1 MAKENVKIFSE
12 NVNTAT
18 KSIKSLRQELKE
30 LKDAM
35 TNVDEGSE
43 EFYKLADKAGA
54 IQHQISEITETVRG
68 ASADFGIMLS
78 NSMQAFNGIIGGLQA
93 VQGAMQFFGYESES
107 LVKTMSQLQGLMAV
121 GQGISQIDNAIKAID
136 RLRVAI
142 TGTTKTAKLLRSV
155 LQPKVFLGITA
166 AISALLLIWN
176 KWGDSIKEHI
186 PFLSSISEKW
196 KEITGNAEDAT
207 KAQEDWLKN
216 LKDAEEKYNAFVESQ
231 QVKKLNSEQKKSYD
245 ELKESVKGL
254 ELYLEVLT
262 AKEKR
267 VGIGKKAFDEL
278 DAEAT
283 DTHNKINELKKAIN
297 DLLDNPLPEPVKKV
311 EESAGKMPKFMGI
324 LSDAMERY
332 KATIDS
338 AKESASSWFTDL
350 DTWNAKLEQQYKS
363 GAISEEEYYNG
374 LLDNAK
380 RALYAT
386 TEGTKEYYDALSKVD
401 ELQRNT
407 AERQI
412 ETQLSK
418 LDYQQAAGLI
428 SDKEYW
434 NSVLSI
440 EEERLL
446 TIEQGTDAY
455 WKQALAIENIKNKL
469 KETGQITI
477 EEKTNTQDWLQVASV
492 GLGSLGSLFSG
503 LADLQDTTT
512 KQGIE
517 QQAKFQY
524 MAALMNTANAILGA
538 WTSSMSLPAP
548 ASFVLAGIQTAAA
561 AAMGAIQI
569 AQIQKSAQ
577 QAGANLSGSAASVS
591 NSGISSI
598 TAPVQYTQDVNAAY
612 IGKQISDSKMY
623 VSVTEIDRVSN
634 RVNVAESESKY

>member
-1 MAKENVKIFSE
+1 MGKENVKIFSE
-12 NVNTAT
+12 NVDTAT

-54 IQHQISEITETVRG
+54 IQHQITEITETVRG

-176 KWGDSIKEHI
+176 KWGDSIKESI
-186 PFLSSISEKW
+186 PLFGKVSNAIK
-196 KEITGNAEDAT
+196 KITGDTDSLT
-207 KAQEDWLKN
+207 KSQEDYNKSIADAQKKYDDLVKN
-216 LKDAEEKYNAFVESQ
+216 NKIS
-231 QVKKLNSEQKKSYD
+231 KLNSDAKKSYD
-245 ELKESVKGL
+245 ELSKSLDEAYANQNLLTEQAAKAGKEGNSRLYNQLYNENAELAKQISLL
-254 ELYLEVLT
+254 EKQQQAILDNEDSY
-262 AKEKR
+262 KEITKSS
-267 VGIGKKAFDEL
+267 G
-278 DAEAT
+278 DAA
-283 DTHNKINELKKAIN
+283 KKAIDEMN
-297 DLLDNPLPEPVKKV
+297 KLT
-311 EESAGKMPKFMGI
+311 EESRKIALEYLEEVANRPVEVPIEFIPDDDEDTFDNVQEWVNNAFENKRLQLDLTFAQGKMPEIDYWKGL
-324 LSDAMERY
+324 LSIEMTY
-332 KATIDS
+332 
-338 AKESASSWFTDL
+338 L
-350 DTWNAKLEQQYKS
+350 DTIK
-363 GAISEEEYYNG
+363 
-374 LLDNAK
+374 
-380 RALYAT
+380 
-386 TEGTKEYYDALSKVD
+386 EGTNEW
-401 ELQRNT
+401 
-407 AERQI
+407 
-412 ETQLSK
+412 
-418 LDYQQAAGLI
+418 YQQAL
-428 SDKEYW
+428 
-434 NSVLSI
+434 V
-440 EEERLL
+440 
-446 TIEQGTDAY
+446 
-455 WKQALAIENIKNKL
+455 IENIKNKL
-469 KETGQITI
+469 KETNQVTTEGTA
-477 EEKTNTQDWLQVASV
+477 TTQDWLQVASV

-503 LADLQDTTT
+503 LSDLQDTTT

-538 WTSSMSLPAP
+538 WNGAMTFGP
-548 ASFVLAGIQTAAA
+548 ASFVMAGIQTAAA

-569 AQIQKSAQ
+569 AQIKKAAD
-577 QAGANLSGSAASVS
+577 QAGANLSGSSASVS

-623 VSVTEIDRVSN
+623 VSVSEIDRVSN

>member
-12 NVNTAT
+12 NVDTAT

-54 IQHQISEITETVRG
+54 IQHQITEITETVRG

-155 LQPKVFLGITA
+155 LQHKVFLGITA

-176 KWGDSIKEHI
+176 KWGDSIKESI
-186 PFLSSISEKW
+186 PLFGKVSNAIK
-196 KEITGNAEDAT
+196 KITGDTEGLT
-207 KAQEDWLKN
+207 KSQEDYNKSIADAQKKYDDLVKN
-216 LKDAEEKYNAFVESQ
+216 DKIS
-231 QVKKLNSEQKKSYD
+231 KLNSDAKKSYD
-245 ELKESVKGL
+245 DLGKSLDEAYAKRNLLNEQRAKAGSEGNSR
-254 ELYLEVLT
+254 LYNQIYNEN
-262 AKEKR
+262 A
-267 VGIGKKAFDEL
+267 EL
-278 DAEAT
+278 DKQISLLEKKQQAII
-283 DTHNKINELKKAIN
+283 DNEDSYKEIIKGSGDSAKKAIDEMN
-297 DLLDNPLPEPVKKV
+297 KLT
-311 EESAGKMPKFMGI
+311 EESRKIALEYLKEVENHPVEVPVEFIPDDDEDTFENVKEWVNNAFENNRLQLDLRFAQGKMPEIDYWKGL
-324 LSDAMERY
+324 LSVEMSY
-332 KATIDS
+332 LSTI
-338 AKESASSWFTDL
+338 KEGTNEWYQQAL
-350 DTWNAKLEQQYKS
+350 VIENIKKKLEETNQV
-363 GAISEEEYYNG
+363 
-374 LLDNAK
+374 
-380 RALYAT
+380 T
-386 TEGTKEYYDALSKVD
+386 TEGTA
-401 ELQRNT
+401 T
-407 AERQI
+407 
-412 ETQLSK
+412 
-418 LDYQQAAGLI
+418 
-428 SDKEYW
+428 
-434 NSVLSI
+434 
-440 EEERLL
+440 
-446 TIEQGTDAY
+446 
-455 WKQALAIENIKNKL
+455 
-469 KETGQITI
+469 
-477 EEKTNTQDWLQVASV
+477 TQDWLQVASA

-569 AQIQKSAQ
+569 AQIKKSAD

>member
-12 NVNTAT
+12 NVDTAT

-54 IQHQISEITETVRG
+54 IQHQITEITETVRG

-176 KWGDSIKEHI
+176 KWGDSIKESI
-186 PFLSSISEKW
+186 PLFGKVSNAIK
-196 KEITGNAEDAT
+196 KITGDTEDLT
-207 KAQEDWLKN
+207 KSQEDYNKSIADAQKKYDDLVKN
-216 LKDAEEKYNAFVESQ
+216 DKIS
-231 QVKKLNSEQKKSYD
+231 KLNSDAKKSYD
-245 ELKESVKGL
+245 ELGKSLEEAYAKRNLLTEQAVKAGKEGNGR
-254 ELYLEVLT
+254 LYNKLYNEN
-262 AKEKR
+262 A
-267 VGIGKKAFDEL
+267 EL
-278 DAEAT
+278 DKQISLLEKQQQAIL
-283 DTHNKINELKKAIN
+283 DNEDSYKEVKKGNEDSAKKAIDEMN
-297 DLLDNPLPEPVKKV
+297 KLT
-311 EESAGKMPKFMGI
+311 EESRKIALEYLEEVANRPVEVPVEFIPDDDEDTFDNVQEWVNNAFENKRLQLDLTFAQGKMPEIDYWKGL
-324 LSDAMERY
+324 LSVEMTY
-332 KATIDS
+332 
-338 AKESASSWFTDL
+338 L
-350 DTWNAKLEQQYKS
+350 DTIK
-363 GAISEEEYYNG
+363 
-374 LLDNAK
+374 
-380 RALYAT
+380 
-386 TEGTKEYYDALSKVD
+386 EGTNEW
-401 ELQRNT
+401 
-407 AERQI
+407 
-412 ETQLSK
+412 
-418 LDYQQAAGLI
+418 YQQAL
-428 SDKEYW
+428 
-434 NSVLSI
+434 V
-440 EEERLL
+440 
-446 TIEQGTDAY
+446 
-455 WKQALAIENIKNKL
+455 IENIKNKL
-469 KETGQITI
+469 KETGQITA
-477 EEKTNTQDWLQVASV
+477 EDKATTQDWLQVAGA

-577 QAGANLSGSAASVS
+577 QAGANLSGSSASVS
-591 NSGISSI
+591 NSGVSSI

-612 IGKQISDSKMY
+612 IGKKISDSKMY
-623 VSVTEIDRVSN
+623 VSVSEIDRVSN

>member
-12 NVNTAT
+12 NVDTAT

-54 IQHQISEITETVRG
+54 IQHQITEITETVRG

-176 KWGDSIKEHI
+176 KWGDSIKESI
-186 PFLSSISEKW
+186 PLFGKVSNAIK
-196 KEITGNAEDAT
+196 KITGDTEGLT
-207 KAQEDWLKN
+207 KSQEDYNKSIADAQKKYDDLVKN
-216 LKDAEEKYNAFVESQ
+216 DKIS
-231 QVKKLNSEQKKSYD
+231 KLNSDAKKSYD
-245 ELKESVKGL
+245 DLGKSLDEAYAKRNLLNEQRAKAGSEGNSR
-254 ELYLEVLT
+254 LYNQIYNEN
-262 AKEKR
+262 A
-267 VGIGKKAFDEL
+267 EL
-278 DAEAT
+278 DKQISLLEKKQQAII
-283 DTHNKINELKKAIN
+283 DNEDSYKEIIKGSGDSAKKAIDEMN
-297 DLLDNPLPEPVKKV
+297 KLT
-311 EESAGKMPKFMGI
+311 EESRKIALEYLKEVENRPVEVPVEFIPDDDEDTFENVKEWINNAFENNRLQLDLRFAQGKMP
-324 LSDAMERY
+324 E
-332 KATIDS
+332 IDYW
-338 AKESASSWFTDL
+338 K
-350 DTWNAKLEQQYKS
+350 
-363 GAISEEEYYNG
+363 G
-374 LLDNAK
+374 LLSVEMSYLSTIKEGTNEWYQQ
-380 RALYAT
+380 ALVIENIKKKLKETNQVT
-386 TEGTKEYYDALSKVD
+386 TEGTA
-401 ELQRNT
+401 T
-407 AERQI
+407 
-412 ETQLSK
+412 
-418 LDYQQAAGLI
+418 
-428 SDKEYW
+428 
-434 NSVLSI
+434 
-440 EEERLL
+440 
-446 TIEQGTDAY
+446 
-455 WKQALAIENIKNKL
+455 
-469 KETGQITI
+469 
-477 EEKTNTQDWLQVASV
+477 TQDWLQVASA

-569 AQIQKSAQ
+569 AQIKKSAD

>member
-12 NVNTAT
+12 NVDTAT

-54 IQHQISEITETVRG
+54 IQHQITEITETVRG

-176 KWGDSIKEHI
+176 KWGDSIKESI
-186 PFLSSISEKW
+186 PLFGKVSNVIK
-196 KEITGNAEDAT
+196 KITGDTEDLT
-207 KAQEDWLKN
+207 KSQEDYNKSIADAQKKYDDLVKN
-216 LKDAEEKYNAFVESQ
+216 NKIS
-231 QVKKLNSEQKKSYD
+231 KLNSDAKKSYD
-245 ELKESVKGL
+245 ELGKSLEEAYANQKLLTEQATKAGKEGNSRLYNQLYNENAELAKQISLLEKQQQAILDNEDSYKEVKKDNG
-254 ELYLEVLT
+254 
-262 AKEKR
+262 
-267 VGIGKKAFDEL
+267 
-278 DAEAT
+278 DAA
-283 DTHNKINELKKAIN
+283 KKAIDEMN
-297 DLLDNPLPEPVKKV
+297 KLT
-311 EESAGKMPKFMGI
+311 EESRKIALEYLEEVANRPVEVPVEFIPDDDEDTFDNVQEWVNNAFENKRLQLDLTFAQGKMPEIDYWKGL
-324 LSDAMERY
+324 LSVEMTY
-332 KATIDS
+332 
-338 AKESASSWFTDL
+338 L
-350 DTWNAKLEQQYKS
+350 DTIK
-363 GAISEEEYYNG
+363 
-374 LLDNAK
+374 
-380 RALYAT
+380 
-386 TEGTKEYYDALSKVD
+386 EGTNEW
-401 ELQRNT
+401 
-407 AERQI
+407 
-412 ETQLSK
+412 
-418 LDYQQAAGLI
+418 YQQAL
-428 SDKEYW
+428 
-434 NSVLSI
+434 V
-440 EEERLL
+440 
-446 TIEQGTDAY
+446 
-455 WKQALAIENIKNKL
+455 IENIKNKL
-469 KETGQITI
+469 KETGQITA
-477 EEKTNTQDWLQVASV
+477 EDKATTQDWLQVAGA

-598 TAPVQYTQDVNAAY
+598 TAPVQYTQDVTAAY
-612 IGKQISDSKMY
+612 IGKKISDTKMY
-623 VSVTEIDRVSN
+623 VSVSEIDRVSN

>member
-1 MAKENVKIFSE
+1 MAKDNVKIFGE
-12 NVNTAT
+12 NVDTAT

-54 IQHQISEITETVRG
+54 IQHQITEITETVRG

-93 VQGAMQFFGYESES
+93 VQGAMQFFGYQSES

-142 TGTTKTAKLLRSV
+142 TGTTNTAKLLRSV

-176 KWGDSIKEHI
+176 KWGDSIKESVPLLGKVSDAI
-186 PFLSSISEKW
+186 K
-196 KEITGNAEDAT
+196 KITGDTKGLTKSQKEYNKSIADAQ
-207 KAQEDWLKN
+207 KKYDDLVKN
-216 LKDAEEKYNAFVESQ
+216 DKIS
-231 QVKKLNSEQKKSYD
+231 KLNSDAKKSYD
-245 ELKESVKGL
+245 ELGKSLEQAYAKQNLLKEQAGQAGKEGNSRLYNQLYNENAELAAQISLLEKQQKAILDNEDSYKEITKGN
-254 ELYLEVLT
+254 
-262 AKEKR
+262 
-267 VGIGKKAFDEL
+267 G
-278 DAEAT
+278 DA
-283 DTHNKINELKKAIN
+283 DKKAITEMN
-297 DLLDNPLPEPVKKV
+297 KLT
-311 EESAGKMPKFMGI
+311 EESRQIALDYLEEVANRPVEVPVEFIPDDEDTFESVQEWVKNAFENKRLQLDLSFAQGKMP
-324 LSDAMERY
+324 E
-332 KATIDS
+332 IDYW
-338 AKESASSWFTDL
+338 K
-350 DTWNAKLEQQYKS
+350 
-363 GAISEEEYYNG
+363 G
-374 LLDNAK
+374 LLSVEMSYLSTIKEGTNEWYQQ
-380 RALYAT
+380 ALVIENIKKKLKETNQVT
-386 TEGTKEYYDALSKVD
+386 TEGTA
-401 ELQRNT
+401 T
-407 AERQI
+407 
-412 ETQLSK
+412 TQ
-418 LDYQQAAGLI
+418 
-428 SDKEYW
+428 
-434 NSVLSI
+434 N
-440 EEERLL
+440 
-446 TIEQGTDAY
+446 
-455 WKQALAIENIKNKL
+455 
-469 KETGQITI
+469 
-477 EEKTNTQDWLQVASV
+477 WLQVASA

-512 KQGIE
+512 KEGIE

-548 ASFVLAGIQTAAA
+548 ASFVMAGIQTAAA
-561 AAMGAIQI
+561 AAMGAVQI
-569 AQIQKSAQ
+569 AQIYKSAQ

-591 NSGISSI
+591 SAGISSI

-623 VSVTEIDRVSN
+623 VSVSEIDRVSN

>member
-1 MAKENVKIFSE
+1 MAKDNVKIFGE
-12 NVNTAT
+12 NVDTAT

-54 IQHQISEITETVRG
+54 IQHQITEITETVRG

-93 VQGAMQFFGYESES
+93 VQGAMQFFGYQSES

-142 TGTTKTAKLLRSV
+142 TGTTKTAQLLRSV

-176 KWGDSIKEHI
+176 KWGDSIKESVPLFGKVSDAI
-186 PFLSSISEKW
+186 K
-196 KEITGNAEDAT
+196 KITGDTEGLTKSQKEYNKSIADAQ
-207 KAQEDWLKN
+207 KKYDDLVKN
-216 LKDAEEKYNAFVESQ
+216 DKIS
-231 QVKKLNSEQKKSYD
+231 KLNSDAKKSYD
-245 ELKESVKGL
+245 ELGKSLEQAYAKQNLLKEQAGQAGKEGNRRLYNQLYNENAELAAQISLLKKQQRAILDNEDSYKEITKGN
-254 ELYLEVLT
+254 E
-262 AKEKR
+262 
-267 VGIGKKAFDEL
+267 D
-278 DAEAT
+278 DA
-283 DTHNKINELKKAIN
+283 KKAITEMN
-297 DLLDNPLPEPVKKV
+297 KLT
-311 EESAGKMPKFMGI
+311 EESRQIALDYLEEVANRPVEVPVEFIPDDEDTFESVQEWVKNAFENKRLQLDLSFAQGKMPEIDYWKGL
-324 LSDAMERY
+324 LSVEMSY
-332 KATIDS
+332 LSTI
-338 AKESASSWFTDL
+338 KEGTNEWYQQAL
-350 DTWNAKLEQQYKS
+350 VIENIKKKLEETNQV
-363 GAISEEEYYNG
+363 
-374 LLDNAK
+374 
-380 RALYAT
+380 T
-386 TEGTKEYYDALSKVD
+386 TEGTA
-401 ELQRNT
+401 T
-407 AERQI
+407 
-412 ETQLSK
+412 
-418 LDYQQAAGLI
+418 
-428 SDKEYW
+428 
-434 NSVLSI
+434 
-440 EEERLL
+440 
-446 TIEQGTDAY
+446 
-455 WKQALAIENIKNKL
+455 
-469 KETGQITI
+469 
-477 EEKTNTQDWLQVASV
+477 TQDWMQVASA

-512 KQGIE
+512 KAGIE

-548 ASFVLAGIQTAAA
+548 ASFVMAGIQTAAA

-569 AQIQKSAQ
+569 AQIHKSAQ
-577 QAGANLSGSAASVS
+577 QAGANLSGSVASVS
-591 NSGISSI
+591 NTGISSI

-623 VSVTEIDRVSN
+623 VSVSEIDRVSN

>member
-12 NVNTAT
+12 NVDTAT

-54 IQHQISEITETVRG
+54 IQHQITEITETVRG

-176 KWGDSIKEHI
+176 KWGDSIKESI
-186 PFLSSISEKW
+186 PLFGKVSNAIK
-196 KEITGNAEDAT
+196 KITGDTDSLT
-207 KAQEDWLKN
+207 KSQEDYNKSIADAQKKYDDLVKN
-216 LKDAEEKYNAFVESQ
+216 DKIS
-231 QVKKLNSEQKKSYD
+231 KLNSDAKKSYD
-245 ELKESVKGL
+245 DLVKKID
-254 ELYLEVLT
+254 EAT
-262 AKEKR
+262 AKRNLLDEQR
-267 VGIGKKAFDEL
+267 AKAGSEGNSKLYKQLQDENAEL
-278 DAEAT
+278 DKQISLWKNQQQAIL
-283 DTHNKINELKKAIN
+283 DNEDSYKEITKGSGDAAKKAIDEMN
-297 DLLDNPLPEPVKKV
+297 KITDESRKIALDYLDEVANRPVEVPIEFIPDDDENTFENVQEWVNNAFENNRLQLDL
-311 EESAGKMPKFMGI
+311 SFAQGKMPEIDYWKGL
-324 LSDAMERY
+324 LSIEMTY
-332 KATIDS
+332 LSTI
-338 AKESASSWFTDL
+338 KEGTNEWYQQAL
-350 DTWNAKLEQQYKS
+350 VIENIKKKLEETNQV
-363 GAISEEEYYNG
+363 
-374 LLDNAK
+374 
-380 RALYAT
+380 T
-386 TEGTKEYYDALSKVD
+386 TEGTA
-401 ELQRNT
+401 T
-407 AERQI
+407 
-412 ETQLSK
+412 
-418 LDYQQAAGLI
+418 
-428 SDKEYW
+428 
-434 NSVLSI
+434 
-440 EEERLL
+440 
-446 TIEQGTDAY
+446 
-455 WKQALAIENIKNKL
+455 
-469 KETGQITI
+469 
-477 EEKTNTQDWLQVASV
+477 TQDWLQVASV

-538 WTSSMSLPAP
+538 WNGAMTFGP
-548 ASFVLAGIQTAAA
+548 ASFVMAGIQTAAA

-569 AQIQKSAQ
+569 AQIKKAAD
-577 QAGANLSGSAASVS
+577 QAGANLSGSSASVS

-623 VSVTEIDRVSN
+623 VSVSEIDRVSN

>member
-12 NVNTAT
+12 NVDTAT

-54 IQHQISEITETVRG
+54 IQHQITEITETVRG

-176 KWGDSIKEHI
+176 KWGDSIKESI
-186 PFLSSISEKW
+186 PLFGKVSNAIK
-196 KEITGNAEDAT
+196 KITGDTEDLT
-207 KAQEDWLKN
+207 KSQEDYNKSIA
-216 LKDAEEKYNAFVESQ
+216 DAQKKYDDLVRNDKIS
-231 QVKKLNSEQKKSYD
+231 KLNSDAKKSYD
-245 ELKESVKGL
+245 ELGKSLEEAYAKRNLLNEQAVKAGKEGNSR
-254 ELYLEVLT
+254 LYNQLYNEN
-262 AKEKR
+262 A
-267 VGIGKKAFDEL
+267 EL
-278 DAEAT
+278 DKQISLWKKQQKAIL
-283 DTHNKINELKKAIN
+283 DNEDSYKEITNGNGDSAKKAIVEMN
-297 DLLDNPLPEPVKKV
+297 KLT
-311 EESAGKMPKFMGI
+311 EESRKIALEYLEEVSNRTVEVPVEFIPDDDEDTFENVQEWVKNAFENKRLQLDLSFAQGQMPEIDYWKGL
-324 LSDAMERY
+324 LSVEMSY
-332 KATIDS
+332 
-338 AKESASSWFTDL
+338 L
-350 DTWNAKLEQQYKS
+350 DTIK
-363 GAISEEEYYNG
+363 
-374 LLDNAK
+374 
-380 RALYAT
+380 
-386 TEGTKEYYDALSKVD
+386 EGTNEW
-401 ELQRNT
+401 
-407 AERQI
+407 
-412 ETQLSK
+412 
-418 LDYQQAAGLI
+418 YQQAL
-428 SDKEYW
+428 
-434 NSVLSI
+434 V
-440 EEERLL
+440 
-446 TIEQGTDAY
+446 
-455 WKQALAIENIKNKL
+455 IENIKNKL
-469 KETGQITI
+469 KETNQVTTEGTA
-477 EEKTNTQDWLQVASV
+477 TTQDWLQVASA

-512 KQGIE
+512 KEGIE

-548 ASFVLAGIQTAAA
+548 ASFIFAGIQTAAA

-569 AQIQKSAQ
+569 SQIQKSAQ

-591 NSGISSI
+591 NSGVSSI
-598 TAPVQYTQDVNAAY
+598 TAPVQYTRDVDAAY

-623 VSVTEIDRVSN
+623 VSVSEIDRVSN

>member
-1 MAKENVKIFSE
+1 MAKDNVKIFSE
-12 NVNTAT
+12 NVDTAT

-54 IQHQISEITETVRG
+54 IQHQITEITETVRG

-176 KWGDSIKEHI
+176 KWGDSIKESI
-186 PFLSSISEKW
+186 PLFGKVSNAIK
-196 KEITGNAEDAT
+196 KITGDTDDLT
-207 KAQEDWLKN
+207 KSQEDYNKSIADAQKKYDDLVKN
-216 LKDAEEKYNAFVESQ
+216 NKIS
-231 QVKKLNSEQKKSYD
+231 KLNSDAKKSYD
-245 ELKESVKGL
+245 DLVKKID
-254 ELYLEVLT
+254 EAT
-262 AKEKR
+262 AKRNLLDEQR
-267 VGIGKKAFDEL
+267 AKAGSEGNSKLYKQLQDENAEL
-278 DAEAT
+278 DKRISLWKNQQQAIL
-283 DTHNKINELKKAIN
+283 DNEDSYKEIIKGSGDAAKKAIDEMN
-297 DLLDNPLPEPVKKV
+297 KV
-311 EESAGKMPKFMGI
+311 TEESRKIALEYLNEVENHPVEVPIEFIPDDDEDTFENVQEWVNNAFENKRLQLDLSFAQGKMPEIDYWRGL
-324 LSDAMERY
+324 LSVEMTY
-332 KATIDS
+332 
-338 AKESASSWFTDL
+338 L
-350 DTWNAKLEQQYKS
+350 DTIK
-363 GAISEEEYYNG
+363 
-374 LLDNAK
+374 
-380 RALYAT
+380 
-386 TEGTKEYYDALSKVD
+386 EGTNEW
-401 ELQRNT
+401 
-407 AERQI
+407 
-412 ETQLSK
+412 
-418 LDYQQAAGLI
+418 YQQAL
-428 SDKEYW
+428 
-434 NSVLSI
+434 V
-440 EEERLL
+440 
-446 TIEQGTDAY
+446 
-455 WKQALAIENIKNKL
+455 IENIKNKL
-469 KETGQITI
+469 KETNQVTTD
-477 EEKTNTQDWLQVASV
+477 EKATTQDWLQVASA

-577 QAGANLSGSAASVS
+577 QAGANLSGSSASVS
-591 NSGISSI
+591 NSGVSSI
-598 TAPVQYTQDVNAAY
+598 TAPVQYTQEVTAAY
-612 IGKQISDSKMY
+612 IGKKISDSKMY
-623 VSVTEIDRVSN
+623 VSVSEIDRVSN

>member
-12 NVNTAT
+12 NVDTAT

-54 IQHQISEITETVRG
+54 IQHQITEITETVRG

-176 KWGDSIKEHI
+176 KWGDSIKESI
-186 PFLSSISEKW
+186 PLFGKVSNAIK
-196 KEITGNAEDAT
+196 KITGDTDSLT
-207 KAQEDWLKN
+207 KSQEDYNKSIADAQKKYDDLVKN
-216 LKDAEEKYNAFVESQ
+216 NKIS
-231 QVKKLNSEQKKSYD
+231 KLNSDAKKSYD
-245 ELKESVKGL
+245 ELSKSLDEAYANQNLLTEQAAKAGKEGNSRLYNQLYNENAELAKQISLLEKQQQAILDNEDSYKEITKGS
-254 ELYLEVLT
+254 
-262 AKEKR
+262 
-267 VGIGKKAFDEL
+267 G
-278 DAEAT
+278 DAA
-283 DTHNKINELKKAIN
+283 KKAIDEMN
-297 DLLDNPLPEPVKKV
+297 KLT
-311 EESAGKMPKFMGI
+311 EESRKIALEYLEEVANRPVEVPIEFIPDDDEDTFDNVQEWVNNAFENKRLQLDLTFAQGKMPEIDYWKGL
-324 LSDAMERY
+324 LSIEMTY
-332 KATIDS
+332 
-338 AKESASSWFTDL
+338 L
-350 DTWNAKLEQQYKS
+350 DTIK
-363 GAISEEEYYNG
+363 
-374 LLDNAK
+374 
-380 RALYAT
+380 
-386 TEGTKEYYDALSKVD
+386 EGTNEW
-401 ELQRNT
+401 
-407 AERQI
+407 
-412 ETQLSK
+412 
-418 LDYQQAAGLI
+418 YQQAL
-428 SDKEYW
+428 
-434 NSVLSI
+434 V
-440 EEERLL
+440 
-446 TIEQGTDAY
+446 
-455 WKQALAIENIKNKL
+455 IENIKNKL
-469 KETGQITI
+469 KETNQVTTEGTA
-477 EEKTNTQDWLQVASV
+477 TTQDWLQVASV

-503 LADLQDTTT
+503 LSDLQDTTT

-538 WTSSMSLPAP
+538 WNGAMTFGP
-548 ASFVLAGIQTAAA
+548 ASFVMAGIQTAAA

-569 AQIQKSAQ
+569 AQIKKAAD
-577 QAGANLSGSAASVS
+577 QAGANLSGSSASVS

-623 VSVTEIDRVSN
+623 VSVSEIDRVSN

>member
-54 IQHQISEITETVRG
+54 IQHQITEITETVRG

-216 LKDAEEKYNAFVESQ
+216 LKDAETKYNDFVESK

-245 ELKESVKGL
+245 ELADSIKEL
-254 ELYLEVLT
+254 ELLKNVIGT
-262 AKEKR
+262 KQEK
-267 VGIGKKAFDEL
+267 VGIGSKEFNKLDKEL
-278 DAEAT
+278 ETVDKQISA
-283 DTHNKINELKKAIN
+283 LKKAKKE
-297 DLLDNPLPEPVKKV
+297 LLDNPLPEPVKKV

-324 LSDAMERY
+324 LSDSMDRY
-332 KATIDS
+332 KATIDN

-446 TIEQGTDAY
+446 TIEQGTNAY

-477 EEKTNTQDWLQVASV
+477 DEKETTQDWLQVASV
-492 GLGSLGSLFSG
+492 GLGSLGSLFGG

-538 WTSSMSLPAP
+538 WNGAMTFGP
-548 ASFVLAGIQTAAA
+548 ASFVMAGIQTAAA

-569 AQIQKSAQ
+569 AQIKKAAD
-577 QAGANLSGSAASVS
+577 QAGANLSGSSASVS

-612 IGKQISDSKMY
+612 IGKKISDSKMY
-623 VSVTEIDRVSN
+623 VSVSEIDRVSN

>member
-1 MAKENVKIFSE
+1 MAKENVKIFTE
-12 NVNTAT
+12 NVDTAT

-54 IQHQISEITETVRG
+54 IQHQITEITETVRG

-176 KWGDSIKEHI
+176 KWGDSIKESI
-186 PFLSSISEKW
+186 PLFGKVSNAIK
-196 KEITGNAEDAT
+196 KITGDTEDLT
-207 KAQEDWLKN
+207 KSQEDYNKSIADAQKKYDDLVKN
-216 LKDAEEKYNAFVESQ
+216 DKIS
-231 QVKKLNSEQKKSYD
+231 KLNSDAKKSYD
-245 ELKESVKGL
+245 ELEKYLDEAYAKQNLLTEQAAKAGKDGNSRLYNQLYNENAELSKQISLWENQQQAILDNEDSYKEIKKGN
-254 ELYLEVLT
+254 
-262 AKEKR
+262 
-267 VGIGKKAFDEL
+267 G
-278 DAEAT
+278 DAA
-283 DTHNKINELKKAIN
+283 KKAIDEMN
-297 DLLDNPLPEPVKKV
+297 KLT
-311 EESAGKMPKFMGI
+311 EESRKIALEYLEEVANRPVEVPVEFIPDDDEDTFEDVQEWINNAFENKRLQLDLSFAQGKMPEIDYWKGL
-324 LSDAMERY
+324 LSVEMTY
-332 KATIDS
+332 
-338 AKESASSWFTDL
+338 L
-350 DTWNAKLEQQYKS
+350 DTIN
-363 GAISEEEYYNG
+363 
-374 LLDNAK
+374 
-380 RALYAT
+380 
-386 TEGTKEYYDALSKVD
+386 EGTNEW
-401 ELQRNT
+401 
-407 AERQI
+407 
-412 ETQLSK
+412 
-418 LDYQQAAGLI
+418 YQQAL
-428 SDKEYW
+428 
-434 NSVLSI
+434 V
-440 EEERLL
+440 
-446 TIEQGTDAY
+446 
-455 WKQALAIENIKNKL
+455 IENIKNKL
-469 KETGQITI
+469 KETNQVTTEGTA
-477 EEKTNTQDWLQVASV
+477 TTQDWLQVASS

-517 QQAKFQY
+517 QQAKLQY

-577 QAGANLSGSAASVS
+577 QAGANLSGSSASVS

-612 IGKQISDSKMY
+612 IGKQISNSKMY
-623 VSVTEIDRVSN
+623 VSVSEIDRVSN

>member
-12 NVNTAT
+12 NVDTAT

-54 IQHQISEITETVRG
+54 IQHQITEITETVRG

-93 VQGAMQFFGYESES
+93 VQGAMQFFGYQSES

-121 GQGISQIDNAIKAID
+121 GQGISQIDSAIKAID

-155 LQPKVFLGITA
+155 LQPKVFLAITA
-166 AISALLLIWN
+166 AISALLFIWN
-176 KWGDSIKEHI
+176 KWGDSIKESVPLFGKVSDAI
-186 PFLSSISEKW
+186 K
-196 KEITGNAEDAT
+196 KITGDTEDLT
-207 KAQEDWLKN
+207 KSQEDYNKSIAEAQKKYDDLVKN
-216 LKDAEEKYNAFVESQ
+216 DKIS
-231 QVKKLNSEQKKSYD
+231 KLNSDAKKSYD
-245 ELKESVKGL
+245 ELGKSLEQLYAKRNVLVEQSAKAGAEGNERLYNQLYAENAKLDVQISLLEKQKQAILDNADSYKEIAKGN
-254 ELYLEVLT
+254 
-262 AKEKR
+262 
-267 VGIGKKAFDEL
+267 G
-278 DAEAT
+278 DAA
-283 DTHNKINELKKAIN
+283 KKAITEMN
-297 DLLDNPLPEPVKKV
+297 KRTEESRQIALDYLEEVANRPVEVPVEFIPDDEEDTFESVQEWVKNAFEGKRLQLDLSFAQGKLPE
-311 EESAGKMPKFMGI
+311 
-324 LSDAMERY
+324 
-332 KATIDS
+332 
-338 AKESASSWFTDL
+338 TDY
-350 DTWNAKLEQQYKS
+350 WE
-363 GAISEEEYYNG
+363 G
-374 LLDNAK
+374 LLSIENAYLSTIK
-380 RALYAT
+380 
-386 TEGTKEYYDALSKVD
+386 EGTNEW
-401 ELQRNT
+401 
-407 AERQI
+407 
-412 ETQLSK
+412 
-418 LDYQQAAGLI
+418 YQQAL
-428 SDKEYW
+428 
-434 NSVLSI
+434 V
-440 EEERLL
+440 
-446 TIEQGTDAY
+446 
-455 WKQALAIENIKNKL
+455 IENIKKKL
-469 KETGQITI
+469 EETKQATTA
-477 EEKTNTQDWLQVASV
+477 ETASTQDWLQVASA

-512 KQGIE
+512 KAGIE

-577 QAGANLSGSAASVS
+577 QAGANLSGSSASVS
-591 NSGISSI
+591 SSGISSI

>member
-12 NVNTAT
+12 NVDTAT

-54 IQHQISEITETVRG
+54 IQHQITEITETVRG

-186 PFLSSISEKW
+186 PFLNSISEKW

-207 KAQEDWLKN
+207 KAQDDWLKN
-216 LKDAEEKYNAFVESQ
+216 LKDAEKKYNDFVESQ

-245 ELKESVKGL
+245 ELADSIKEF
-254 ELYLEVLT
+254 ELLKNVIGT
-262 AKEKR
+262 RQEK
-267 VGIGKKAFDEL
+267 VGIGSKEFNKLDKEL
-278 DAEAT
+278 EAVE
-283 DTHNKINELKKAIN
+283 KQISALKKAKKE
-297 DLLDNPLPEPVKKV
+297 LLDNPLPEPVKKV

-332 KATIDS
+332 KAVIDS
-338 AKESASSWFTDL
+338 AKESASSWFIDL

-477 EEKTNTQDWLQVASV
+477 EEKATTQDWLQVASV

-538 WTSSMSLPAP
+538 WNGAMTFGP
-548 ASFVLAGIQTAAA
+548 ASFVMAGIQTAAA

-569 AQIQKSAQ
+569 AQIKKAAD

-623 VSVTEIDRVSN
+623 VSVSEIDRVSN

>member
-12 NVNTAT
+12 NVDTAT

-54 IQHQISEITETVRG
+54 IQHQITEITETVRG

-93 VQGAMQFFGYESES
+93 VQGAMQFFGYQSES

-121 GQGISQIDNAIKAID
+121 GQGISQIDSAIKAID

-155 LQPKVFLGITA
+155 LQPKVFLAITA
-166 AISALLLIWN
+166 AISALLFIWN
-176 KWGDSIKEHI
+176 KWGDSIKESI
-186 PFLSSISEKW
+186 PLFGKVSNAIKKITGDTEDLTKSQEDYNKSISE
-196 KEITGNAEDAT
+196 
-207 KAQEDWLKN
+207 AQKKYDDLVKN
-216 LKDAEEKYNAFVESQ
+216 DKIS
-231 QVKKLNSEQKKSYD
+231 KLNSDAKKSYD
-245 ELKESVKGL
+245 ELEKSL
-254 ELYLEVLT
+254 EQLYAERNVLE
-262 AKEKR
+262 EQR
-267 VGIGKKAFDEL
+267 KKAGAEGNERLYNQIKDENAEL
-278 DAEAT
+278 DAQISLLEKQKQAILDNADSYKEIAKGNG
-283 DTHNKINELKKAIN
+283 DTAKKAITEMN
-297 DLLDNPLPEPVKKV
+297 KRTEEAYQIGLNYLEEVANRPVEVPVEFIPDDEEDTFESVQEWVKNAFEGKRLQLDLSFAQGKLPE
-311 EESAGKMPKFMGI
+311 
-324 LSDAMERY
+324 
-332 KATIDS
+332 
-338 AKESASSWFTDL
+338 TDY
-350 DTWNAKLEQQYKS
+350 WE
-363 GAISEEEYYNG
+363 G
-374 LLDNAK
+374 LLSIENAYLSTIK
-380 RALYAT
+380 
-386 TEGTKEYYDALSKVD
+386 EGTNEW
-401 ELQRNT
+401 
-407 AERQI
+407 
-412 ETQLSK
+412 
-418 LDYQQAAGLI
+418 YQQAL
-428 SDKEYW
+428 
-434 NSVLSI
+434 V
-440 EEERLL
+440 
-446 TIEQGTDAY
+446 
-455 WKQALAIENIKNKL
+455 IENIKKKL
-469 KETGQITI
+469 EETKQATTA
-477 EEKTNTQDWLQVASV
+477 ETASTQDWLQVASA

-512 KQGIE
+512 KAGIE

-577 QAGANLSGSAASVS
+577 QAGANLSGSSASVS
-591 NSGISSI
+591 SSGISSI

-623 VSVTEIDRVSN
+623 VSVSEIDRVSN

>member
-12 NVNTAT
+12 NVDTAT

-54 IQHQISEITETVRG
+54 IQHQITEITETVRG

-93 VQGAMQFFGYESES
+93 VQGAMQFFGYQSES

-121 GQGISQIDNAIKAID
+121 GQGISQIDSAIKAID

-155 LQPKVFLGITA
+155 LQPKVFLAITA
-166 AISALLLIWN
+166 AISALLFIWN
-176 KWGDSIKEHI
+176 KWGDSIKESVPLFGKVSDAI
-186 PFLSSISEKW
+186 K
-196 KEITGNAEDAT
+196 KITGDTEDLT
-207 KAQEDWLKN
+207 KSQEDYNKSIAEAQKKYDDLVKN
-216 LKDAEEKYNAFVESQ
+216 DKIS
-231 QVKKLNSEQKKSYD
+231 KLNSDAKKSYD
-245 ELKESVKGL
+245 ELGKSLEQLYAKRNVLVEQSAKAGAEGNERLYNQLYAENAKLDVQISLLEKQKQAILDNADSYKEIAKGN
-254 ELYLEVLT
+254 
-262 AKEKR
+262 
-267 VGIGKKAFDEL
+267 G
-278 DAEAT
+278 DAA
-283 DTHNKINELKKAIN
+283 KKAITEMN
-297 DLLDNPLPEPVKKV
+297 KRTEESRQIALDYLEEVANRPVEVPVEFIPDDEEDTFESVQEWVKNAFEGKRLQLDLSFAQGKLPE
-311 EESAGKMPKFMGI
+311 
-324 LSDAMERY
+324 
-332 KATIDS
+332 
-338 AKESASSWFTDL
+338 TDY
-350 DTWNAKLEQQYKS
+350 WE
-363 GAISEEEYYNG
+363 G
-374 LLDNAK
+374 L
-380 RALYAT
+380 
-386 TEGTKEYYDALSKVD
+386 
-401 ELQRNT
+401 
-407 AERQI
+407 
-412 ETQLSK
+412 
-418 LDYQQAAGLI
+418 
-428 SDKEYW
+428 
-434 NSVLSI
+434 LSI
-440 EEERLL
+440 ENAYLS
-446 TIEQGTDAY
+446 TIKEGTNEWY
-455 WKQALAIENIKNKL
+455 QHALVIENIKKKL
-469 KETGQITI
+469 EETKQATTA
-477 EEKTNTQDWLQVASV
+477 ETASTQDWLQVASA

-512 KQGIE
+512 KSGIE

-577 QAGANLSGSAASVS
+577 QAGANLSGSSASVS
-591 NSGISSI
+591 SSGISSI

>member
-12 NVNTAT
+12 NVDTAT

-54 IQHQISEITETVRG
+54 IQHQITEITETVRG

-93 VQGAMQFFGYESES
+93 VQGAMQFFGYQSES

-121 GQGISQIDNAIKAID
+121 GQGISQIDSAIKAID

-155 LQPKVFLGITA
+155 LQPKVFLAITA
-166 AISALLLIWN
+166 AISALLFIWN
-176 KWGDSIKEHI
+176 KWGDSIKESVPLFGKVSDAI
-186 PFLSSISEKW
+186 K
-196 KEITGNAEDAT
+196 KITGDTEDLT
-207 KAQEDWLKN
+207 KSQEDYNKSIAEAQKKYDDLVKN
-216 LKDAEEKYNAFVESQ
+216 DKIS
-231 QVKKLNSEQKKSYD
+231 KLNSDAKKSYD
-245 ELKESVKGL
+245 ELGKSLEQLYAQRNVLVKQSAKAGAEGNERLYNQLYAENAKLDVQISLLEKQKQAILDNADSYKEIAKGN
-254 ELYLEVLT
+254 
-262 AKEKR
+262 
-267 VGIGKKAFDEL
+267 G
-278 DAEAT
+278 DAA
-283 DTHNKINELKKAIN
+283 KKAITEMN
-297 DLLDNPLPEPVKKV
+297 KRTEESRQIALDYLEEVANRPVEVPVEFIPDDEEDTFESVQEWVKNAFEGKRLQLDLSFAQGKLPE
-311 EESAGKMPKFMGI
+311 
-324 LSDAMERY
+324 
-332 KATIDS
+332 
-338 AKESASSWFTDL
+338 TDY
-350 DTWNAKLEQQYKS
+350 WE
-363 GAISEEEYYNG
+363 G
-374 LLDNAK
+374 LLSIENAYLSTIK
-380 RALYAT
+380 
-386 TEGTKEYYDALSKVD
+386 EGTNEW
-401 ELQRNT
+401 
-407 AERQI
+407 
-412 ETQLSK
+412 
-418 LDYQQAAGLI
+418 YQQAL
-428 SDKEYW
+428 
-434 NSVLSI
+434 V
-440 EEERLL
+440 
-446 TIEQGTDAY
+446 
-455 WKQALAIENIKNKL
+455 IENIKKKL
-469 KETGQITI
+469 EETKQATTA
-477 EEKTNTQDWLQVASV
+477 ETASTQDWLQVASA

-512 KQGIE
+512 KAGIE

-577 QAGANLSGSAASVS
+577 QAGANLSGSSASVS
-591 NSGISSI
+591 SSGISSI

>member
-12 NVNTAT
+12 NVDTAT

-54 IQHQISEITETVRG
+54 IQHQITEITETVRG

-93 VQGAMQFFGYESES
+93 VQGAMQFFGYQSES

-121 GQGISQIDNAIKAID
+121 GQGISQIDSAIKAID

-155 LQPKVFLGITA
+155 LQPKVFLAITA
-166 AISALLLIWN
+166 AISALLFIWN
-176 KWGDSIKEHI
+176 KWGDSIKESVPLFGKVSNAI
-186 PFLSSISEKW
+186 K
-196 KEITGNAEDAT
+196 KITGDTEDLT
-207 KAQEDWLKN
+207 KSQEDYNKSIAEAQKKYDDLVKN
-216 LKDAEEKYNAFVESQ
+216 DKIS
-231 QVKKLNSEQKKSYD
+231 KLNSDAKKSYD
-245 ELKESVKGL
+245 ELGKSLDQLYAKRNVL
-254 ELYLEVLT
+254 EEQ
-262 AKEKR
+262 R
-267 VGIGKKAFDEL
+267 KKAGAEGNERLYNQLYAENAEL
-278 DAEAT
+278 DVQISLLEKQKQAILDNADSYKEIAKGNG
-283 DTHNKINELKKAIN
+283 DAAKKAITEMN
-297 DLLDNPLPEPVKKV
+297 KRTEESRQIALDYLEEVANRPVEVPVEFIPDDEEDTFESVQKWVKNAFEGKRLQLDLSFAQGKLPE
-311 EESAGKMPKFMGI
+311 
-324 LSDAMERY
+324 
-332 KATIDS
+332 
-338 AKESASSWFTDL
+338 TDY
-350 DTWNAKLEQQYKS
+350 WE
-363 GAISEEEYYNG
+363 G
-374 LLDNAK
+374 LLSIENAYLSTIK
-380 RALYAT
+380 
-386 TEGTKEYYDALSKVD
+386 EGTNEW
-401 ELQRNT
+401 
-407 AERQI
+407 
-412 ETQLSK
+412 
-418 LDYQQAAGLI
+418 YQQAL
-428 SDKEYW
+428 
-434 NSVLSI
+434 V
-440 EEERLL
+440 
-446 TIEQGTDAY
+446 
-455 WKQALAIENIKNKL
+455 IENIKKKL
-469 KETGQITI
+469 EETKQATTA
-477 EEKTNTQDWLQVASV
+477 ETASTQDWLQVASA

-512 KQGIE
+512 KAGIE

-577 QAGANLSGSAASVS
+577 QAGANLSGSSASVS
-591 NSGISSI
+591 SSGISSI

>member
-1 MAKENVKIFSE
+1 MAKDNVKIFGE
-12 NVNTAT
+12 NVDTAT

-54 IQHQISEITETVRG
+54 IQHQITEITETVRG

-93 VQGAMQFFGYESES
+93 VQGAMQFFGYQSES

-176 KWGDSIKEHI
+176 KWGDSIKESVPLFGKVSDAI
-186 PFLSSISEKW
+186 K
-196 KEITGNAEDAT
+196 KITGNTEGLTKSQEEYNKSIADAQ
-207 KAQEDWLKN
+207 KKYDDLVKN
-216 LKDAEEKYNAFVESQ
+216 DKIS
-231 QVKKLNSEQKKSYD
+231 KLNSDAKKSYD
-245 ELKESVKGL
+245 ELGKSLEQAYAKRNLLKEQAGQAGTEEYQKLYDENAELAAQISLLEKQQKAILNNEDSYKEITKGN
-254 ELYLEVLT
+254 
-262 AKEKR
+262 
-267 VGIGKKAFDEL
+267 G
-278 DAEAT
+278 DAA
-283 DTHNKINELKKAIN
+283 KKAITEMN
-297 DLLDNPLPEPVKKV
+297 KLTEESRQIALDYLEEVANRPVEVPVKFIPDDDEDTFDSVQEWVKNAF
-311 EESAGKMPKFMGI
+311 ENKRLQLDLSFAQGKMPEIDYWKGL
-324 LSDAMERY
+324 LSVEMSY
-332 KATIDS
+332 LSTI
-338 AKESASSWFTDL
+338 KEGTNEWYQQAL
-350 DTWNAKLEQQYKS
+350 VIENIKKKLEETNQV
-363 GAISEEEYYNG
+363 
-374 LLDNAK
+374 
-380 RALYAT
+380 T
-386 TEGTKEYYDALSKVD
+386 TEGTA
-401 ELQRNT
+401 T
-407 AERQI
+407 
-412 ETQLSK
+412 
-418 LDYQQAAGLI
+418 
-428 SDKEYW
+428 
-434 NSVLSI
+434 
-440 EEERLL
+440 
-446 TIEQGTDAY
+446 
-455 WKQALAIENIKNKL
+455 
-469 KETGQITI
+469 
-477 EEKTNTQDWLQVASV
+477 TQDWLQVASA

-512 KQGIE
+512 KEGIE

-561 AAMGAIQI
+561 AAMGAVQI

-577 QAGANLSGSAASVS
+577 QAGANLSGSTASVS
-591 NSGISSI
+591 SAGISSI

-623 VSVTEIDRVSN
+623 VSVSEIDRVSN

>member
-12 NVNTAT
+12 NVDTAT

-54 IQHQISEITETVRG
+54 IQHQITEITETVRG

-216 LKDAEEKYNAFVESQ
+216 LKDAETKYNDFIESK

-245 ELKESVKGL
+245 ELADSIKEL
-254 ELYLEVLT
+254 ELLKNVIGTRQE
-262 AKEKR
+262 R
-267 VGIGKKAFDEL
+267 VGIGSKEFNKLDKEL
-278 DAEAT
+278 ETVEKQISA
-283 DTHNKINELKKAIN
+283 LKKAKKE
-297 DLLDNPLPEPVKKV
+297 LLDNPLPETVKKV
-311 EESAGKMPKFMGI
+311 QESTEKMPKFMGI

-332 KATIDS
+332 KAAIDS

-350 DTWNAKLEQQYKS
+350 DTWNAQLEQQYKS
-363 GAISEEEYYNG
+363 GAISEEEYYNR

-407 AERQI
+407 ADRQR

-477 EEKTNTQDWLQVASV
+477 EEKETTQDWLQVASV
-492 GLGSLGSLFSG
+492 GLGSLGSLFGG

-538 WTSSMSLPAP
+538 WNGAMTFGP
-548 ASFVLAGIQTAAA
+548 ASFVMAGIQTAAA

-569 AQIQKSAQ
+569 AQIKKAAD
-577 QAGANLSGSAASVS
+577 QAGANLSGSSASVS
-591 NSGISSI
+591 NSGVSSI
-598 TAPVQYTQDVNAAY
+598 TAPVQYTQEVTAAY
-612 IGKQISDSKMY
+612 IGKKISDSKMY
-623 VSVTEIDRVSN
+623 VSVSEIDRVSN

>member
-12 NVNTAT
+12 NVDTAT

-54 IQHQISEITETVRG
+54 IQHQITEITETVRG

-176 KWGDSIKEHI
+176 KWGDSIKESI
-186 PFLSSISEKW
+186 PLFGKVSNAIK
-196 KEITGNAEDAT
+196 KITGDTEGLT
-207 KAQEDWLKN
+207 KSQEDYNKSIADAQKKYDDLVKN
-216 LKDAEEKYNAFVESQ
+216 DKIS
-231 QVKKLNSEQKKSYD
+231 KLNSDAKKSYD
-245 ELKESVKGL
+245 DLSKSLDEEYAKRNLLTEQAAKAGSEGNSRLYNKLFNENAELAKQISLL
-254 ELYLEVLT
+254 E
-262 AKEKR
+262 KQQQ
-267 VGIGKKAFDEL
+267 
-278 DAEAT
+278 
-283 DTHNKINELKKAIN
+283 AI
-297 DLLDNPLPEPVKKV
+297 LDNEDSYKEIKNSNGDAAKKSIDEMNKLT
-311 EESAGKMPKFMGI
+311 EESRKIALEYLNEVENRPVEVPIEFIPDDDENTFENVQEWVNNAFENNRLQLDLRFAQGKMPEIDYWKGL
-324 LSDAMERY
+324 LSIEMSY
-332 KATIDS
+332 LSTI
-338 AKESASSWFTDL
+338 KEGTNEWYQQAL
-350 DTWNAKLEQQYKS
+350 VIENIKKKLEETNQV
-363 GAISEEEYYNG
+363 
-374 LLDNAK
+374 
-380 RALYAT
+380 T
-386 TEGTKEYYDALSKVD
+386 TEGTA
-401 ELQRNT
+401 T
-407 AERQI
+407 
-412 ETQLSK
+412 
-418 LDYQQAAGLI
+418 
-428 SDKEYW
+428 
-434 NSVLSI
+434 
-440 EEERLL
+440 
-446 TIEQGTDAY
+446 
-455 WKQALAIENIKNKL
+455 
-469 KETGQITI
+469 
-477 EEKTNTQDWLQVASV
+477 TQDWLQVASA

-569 AQIQKSAQ
+569 AQIKKSAD

-623 VSVTEIDRVSN
+623 VSVSEIDRVSN

>member
-12 NVNTAT
+12 NVDTAT
-18 KSIKSLRQELKE
+18 KSIKSLRKELKE

-54 IQHQISEITETVRG
+54 IQHQITEITETVRG

-93 VQGAMQFFGYESES
+93 VQGAMQFFGYQSES

-216 LKDAEEKYNAFVESQ
+216 LKDAETKYNDFIESRN
-231 QVKKLNSEQKKSYD
+231 VKKLNSEQKKSYD
-245 ELKESVKGL
+245 ELADSIKEL
-254 ELYLEVLT
+254 ELLKNVIGT
-262 AKEKR
+262 RQEK
-267 VGIGKKAFDEL
+267 VGIGSKEFNKLDKEL
-278 DAEAT
+278 EIIDKQISA
-283 DTHNKINELKKAIN
+283 LKKAKRE
-297 DLLDNPLPEPVKKV
+297 LLDNPLPEPVKKV
-311 EESAGKMPKFMGI
+311 EKTSEKLPKFMGI
-324 LSDAMERY
+324 LSDAMNRY
-332 KATIDS
+332 KSAIDNS
-338 AKESASSWFTDL
+338 KESANSWFTDL

-363 GAISEEEYYNG
+363 GAISQEEYYNG

-407 AERQI
+407 AERQR
-412 ETQLSK
+412 ESKLSK

-469 KETGQITI
+469 KETNQVTTEGTA
-477 EEKTNTQDWLQVASV
+477 TTQDWLQVASV
-492 GLGSLGSLFSG
+492 GLGSLGNLFSG

-512 KQGIE
+512 KAGIE

-538 WTSSMSLPAP
+538 WNGAMTFGP
-548 ASFVLAGIQTAAA
+548 ASFVMAGIQTAAA

-569 AQIQKSAQ
+569 AQIKKAAE
-577 QAGANLSGSAASVS
+577 QAGANLSGSVASVS

-623 VSVTEIDRVSN
+623 VSVSEIDRVSN